1 METRLPGR
9 YARLAVLGH
18 GGGGQVW
25 AVRDRLT
32 NKTVALKAL
41 AEGAS
46 EREVD
51 ALVREAVALSGLEGL
66 GFPRVL
72 RFGRLPETRRAYMV
86 RELVQ
91 GESLAALLERVS
103 PDPRVSLGAVARAA
117 DQLTGLH
124 RAGLLH
130 GDVKPANIIVEG
142 DGGATL
148 VDLGLAAPWRE
159 GGTRPEGLTPQYAAP
174 ELFAGLPLTVRAEIY
189 ALGAT
194 LAEVLDRCA
203 AQLEPHTSEEL
214 RAIASRATHEDPS
227 SRYPSADELAS
238 ALRQA
243 ARVRMP
249 DEGFAA
255 DAAWAVVGLDGP
267 ANLML
272 SKLASLPAGAVLALE
287 GKHGSGRTVL
297 VRRAAWTLGVE
308 GREVAWIEQQ
318 GTLPVMDAL
327 ELELGSLESDAGS
340 VMLIDDA
347 EHLPPVA
354 VERLSRAREAGA
366 KIVMVASAAAAA
378 KLGGPVEVLQVPPL
392 DRAAAEG
399 LVRSAIPSLSDAL
412 LDHVIARGAGRPGRL
427 RAIVRAIGQKAVVSP
442 ADVDRLL
449 DQDAG
454 GKRGSIAPPSG
465 VQQMELLL
473 EQGRFDEAAEAL
485 ARAQGGEPVA
495 MTLARARLAL
505 GRGAA
510 KDALELL
517 ESIRGESASQG
528 GWVRRQWA
536 LQAARAMLRTGKYA
550 EAMQLAREAMGEG
563 EPCDPVAIE
572 AEATLGLLQSY
583 QGDHEAAAKTLR
595 TASVRAA
602 SCTERRVRAVA
613 VGALAVALQRAG
625 NLPEAVRAY
634 EESLEAAEAAGD
646 AGAVANTRLNLAGVT
661 QLTGDL
667 AGAIKHLEAAIDMG
681 RRAGRGST
689 VRQALLNL
697 ANLDNYLGRYARARS
712 ALATL
717 AEQRDELTAIHRA
730 QLVGL
735 EAELASCTGELTAAA
750 DLYEQCAKAYDELGR
765 NLEAAEARLEGVLA
779 AARGPSPDA
788 PALARVI
795 DLAAPGLGD
804 SSAHRARLAL
814 ARGTVLALQNDE
826 DGAKAAYDGALD
838 AARQAG
844 QREWIWKTLQA
855 RSRLLYEMGQGLA
868 ARRDSEE
875 ALSVLEEIASRLPR
889 DLREVFWDDPR
900 RRAVRASHLGTVAS
914 AKAQSVPMAPS
925 VVPSNPL
932 IARAGTRTGFSATI
946 PSLPIE
952 ERLARLLEINRELA
966 REHSLERL
974 LERVTD
980 HAITLLNAERGFV
993 IMVHDGDLVVHTSR
1007 DRKGEDPSAKFSRSI
1022 AEKVVATGEPMV
1034 TLSAGDD
1041 ERMANYLSVHQL
1053 NVQSVACVP
1062 IRTPEGHAAGAL
1074 YLETRMRPGALFHA
1088 ELPTLMA
1095 FADQAA
1101 IAIENA
1107 HLVTENAKR
1116 ADELA
1121 KANAELTKAHARL
1134 EELLGHRTAQ
1144 LESTRRD
1151 LASTRAVLRSHFG
1164 YHGLVGTSAKMR
1176 RVYALIDRIK
1186 DMDVPVLITGE
1197 SGTGKEVVA
1206 RAIHGSGA
1214 RAKKPFTGLNCGAIP
1229 EHLLESEL
1237 FGHVRGAFTGA
1248 DRDRKGLFRETEG
1261 GTILLDEIGEMPAK
1275 MQAGLLRVLQEK
1287 LVRPVG
1293 GTREERV
1300 EVRVIAATNRDLLRM
1315 VDEGA
1320 FREDLYYRLHV
1331 VEVNIPALRER
1342 TEDIPVLID
1351 HFLQIFAARYRRE
1364 RKTITRDALR
1374 FLCECP
1380 WPGNV
1385 RQLENALLNAW
1396 VMSDRPELVEE
1407 DFELAGLR
1415 RATTGVS
1422 SSSAPPAG
1430 RPIEVSLS
1438 DHEAGEKERIL
1449 AALTAANWNRVKA
1462 AEMCGIPRRTFY
1474 RRLRKHGIQ

>member
-1 METRLPGR
+1 M
-9 YARLAVLGH
+9 
-18 GGGGQVW
+18 W

-32 NKTVALKAL
+32 NRTVALKAL

-46 EREVD
+46 EREVQ

-66 GFPRVL
+66 GFPRVF

-91 GESLAALLERVS
+91 GESLTALIEKVS
-103 PDPRVSLGAVARAA
+103 PSPRICLGAIARAA

-130 GDVKPANIIVEG
+130 GDVKPANIIVAS

-189 ALGAT
+189 ALGAS
-194 LAEVLDRCA
+194 LAEVVDRCA
-203 AQLEPHTSEEL
+203 SSLDPHELEQL
-214 RAIASRATHEDPS
+214 RAIAARATHEDPS

-238 ALRQA
+238 SLRQA
-243 ARVRMP
+243 ARVKVNEQDM
-249 DEGFAA
+249 AA
-255 DAAWAVVGLDGP
+255 DAAWAVVGVDIP
-267 ANLML
+267 ANLL
-272 SKLASLPAGAVLALE
+272 LTQIASLQGGSVLAIE

-297 VRRAAWTLGVE
+297 LRRAAWTLGVE
-308 GREVAWIEQQ
+308 GREVAWVEQQ
-318 GTLPVMDAL
+318 GSMPVLDAI
-327 ELELGSLESDAGS
+327 EMELGSLEHDDGS
-340 VMLIDDA
+340 VMLVDDA
-347 EHLPPVA
+347 ERLPSPA
-354 VERLSRAREAGA
+354 IDRLSRARSAGA
-366 KIVMVASAAAAA
+366 KVVLVAASGVAS
-378 KLGGPVEVLQVPPL
+378 KLGGAVERFEMPQFDPT
-392 DRAAAEG
+392 AAAG
-399 LVRSAIPSLSDAL
+399 LVRRAIPSLSDGL
-412 LDHVIARGAGRPGRL
+412 VDHVIARADGRPGRL
-427 RAIVRAIGQKAVVSP
+427 RAIVRAIGNHAVVTP
-442 ADVDRLL
+442 ADVDRMME
-449 DQDAG
+449 QDAG
-454 GKRGSIAPPSG
+454 GKRPSFAPASG
-465 VQQMELLL
+465 VQEIDLLL
-473 EQGRFDEAAEAL
+473 DQGRFEEAAA
-485 ARAQGGEPVA
+485 AIAQAPAGDPLSMA
-495 MTLARARLAL
+495 IARARLAL
-505 GRGAA
+505 GRGDP
-510 KDALELL
+510 KEALGLL
-517 ESIRGESASQG
+517 ESVRTEAAALG
-528 GWVRRQWA
+528 GLVRRQWS
-536 LQAARAMLRTGKYA
+536 LQQARAMLRLGKYA
-550 EAMQLAREAMGEG
+550 EASDCARETAGAD
-563 EPCDPVAIE
+563 PTDPVGIE
-572 AEATLGLLQSY
+572 GLATLGLLQSY
-583 QGDHEAAAKTLR
+583 SGDHEEAARTLSDAASRAAA
-595 TASVRAA
+595 
-602 SCTERRVRAVA
+602 CQDRRVRAVCLA
-613 VGALAVALQRAG
+613 ALAVAMQRAG
-625 NLPEAVRAY
+625 KVSEAVRAY

-697 ANLDNYLGRYARARS
+697 ANLDIYLGRYARARS
-712 ALATL
+712 SVAAL
-717 AEQRDELTAIHRA
+717 AEQRAELTAIHAA

-735 EAELASCTGELTAAA
+735 EAELAACTGELPTAAS
-750 DLYEQCAKAYDELGR
+750 LYEDCARAYESLGR
-765 NLEAAEARLEGVLA
+765 QLEAAEARLEGVMVA
-779 AARGPSPDA
+779 ASSPSPDA
-788 PALARVI
+788 AALWRVI
-795 DLAAPGLGD
+795 ERATIDLGESG
-804 SSAHRARLAL
+804 AHRGRLGL
-814 ARGTVLALQNDE
+814 ARGMVLALQNDE
-826 DGAKAAYDGALD
+826 DRARAAYDEAME

-914 AKAQSVPMAPS
+914 AKAQSVPMAQS
-925 VVPSNPL
+925 VVPSS
-932 IARAGTRTGFSATI
+932 AGAGRMGVRTSFSPTI
-946 PSLPIE
+946 PGLPVE

-993 IMVHDGDLVVHTSR
+993 IMARNGELVVHTSR

-1041 ERMANYLSVHQL
+1041 ERMANYMSVHQL

-1062 IRTPEGHAAGAL
+1062 IRTPEGRAAGAL
-1074 YLETRMRPGALFHA
+1074 YLETRLRPGALFHA

-1107 HLVTENAKR
+1107 HLLQENAQR

-1121 KANAELTKAHARL
+1121 AANAELTKAHARL

-1164 YHGLVGTSAKMR
+1164 YHGLVGTSGKMR
-1176 RVYALIDRIK
+1176 RVYALIDRLK

-1206 RAIHGSGA
+1206 RAIHGSGL
-1214 RAKKPFTGLNCGAIP
+1214 RAKKPFTGINCGAIP

-1248 DRDRKGLFRETEG
+1248 DRDRKGLFRESEG
-1261 GTILLDEIGEMPAK
+1261 GTILLDEIGEMPPK
-1275 MQAGLLRVLQEK
+1275 MQAGLLRVLQDK
-1287 LVRPVG
+1287 VVRPVG
-1293 GTREERV
+1293 GVREETV
-1300 EVRVIAATNRDLLRM
+1300 EVRVIAATNRELLKM
-1315 VDEGA
+1315 VGDGT

-1331 VEVNIPALRER
+1331 VEVNIPSLRDR

-1364 RKTITRDALR
+1364 RKTISREALR
-1374 FLCECP
+1374 FLCGCP

-1385 RQLENALLNAW
+1385 RQLENTLLNAW

-1407 DFELAGLR
+1407 DFELAGLK
-1415 RATTGVS
+1415 RAVTGVEPS
-1422 SSSAPPAG
+1422 TPPPAG
-1430 RPIEVSLS
+1430 RAVEVSLV

-1449 AALTAANWNRVKA
+1449 AALTSANWNRVKA